1 MGIIDGSLTHAYG
14 VGALLS
20 IIAIVM
26 VFLILWLIILLTEWI
41 AKVIVKDE
49 DLKKEENVV
58 PTSSGA
64 CALNLNDEDATVA
77 ALVASIDYRN
87 ETKKNVKVVSVRE
100 VK

>member
-49 DLKKEENVV
+49 EVKQEAV

>member
-26 VFLILWLIILLTEWI
+26 VFLILELIILLTEWI
-41 AKVIVKDE
+41 AKVIIKDE
-49 DLKKEENVV
+49 DDKKEEVI

-77 ALVASIDYRN
+77 ALVASIDYRQT
-87 ETKKNVKVVSVRE
+87 TKQNVKVVSVRE

>member
-14 VGALLS
+14 TGALLS

-26 VFLILWLIILLTEWI
+26 VFLILELIILLTEWI
-41 AKVIVKDE
+41 AKVIVKNE
-49 DLKKEENVV
+49 DIKKEEVV